1 MAAVVSLLS
10 LSLPPLLSSLP
21 SLASS
26 PMQEFVE
33 VESWA
38 HIDIAGVMQ
47 SGGELPFLSKGM
59 TGRNRPDQNYAHL
72 EH

>member
-1 MAAVVSLLS
+1 MLDFPPLPP
-10 LSLPPLLSSLP
+10 LPSLPPL
-21 SLASS
+21 SLASP

-47 SGGELPFLSKGM
+47 SGGEHPFLSKGM
-59 TGRNRPDQNYAHL
+59 TGRNRPGRSYLHL
-72 EH
+72 EQ